1 LAIDAK
7 KVLAPQDFSACAIWR
22 YDDDDDLYHP
32 VITPDHLPE
41 SERVLSI
48 RATFTTP
55 GGKSFPGYVVGIERI
70 FSFGLFG
77 GDRVFHVNMN
87 LPDLSA
93 KQLEAFLQVQAG
105 ESGQTVESLF
115 PLGYVSEI
123 NQEPFVDFSGRFEG
137 LPKAKR

>member
-1 LAIDAK
+1 LATDAK

-22 YDDDDDLYHP
+22 FDDEDDLYHP
-32 VITPDHLPE
+32 VANAAELPE

-55 GGKSFPGYVVGIERI
+55 EGKSFPGYVVGIERI
-70 FSFGLFG
+70 FSFALFG

-87 LPDLSA
+87 LPDLSL
-93 KQLEAFLQVQAG
+93 KQLGAFLQTQAT
-105 ESGQTVESLF
+105 EAEQTVESLF
-115 PLGYVSEI
+115 PLSFASAI
-123 NQEPFVDFSGRFEG
+123 NEAPFVDFSGQFD